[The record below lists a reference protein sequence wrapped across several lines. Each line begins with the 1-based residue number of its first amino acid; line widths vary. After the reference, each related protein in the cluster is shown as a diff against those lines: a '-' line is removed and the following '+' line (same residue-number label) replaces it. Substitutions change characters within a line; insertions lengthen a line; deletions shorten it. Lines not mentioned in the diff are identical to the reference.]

1 MNLFELAIA
10 DVKNA
15 SKFEFI
21 ARIKHFGGIAY
32 WSQLA
37 CTKIFNSLNCYR
49 CNVIVKMFTVEDKI
63 FKVLYSVII
72 LKYSYFIITVSKLF
86 FSFIYFQIARVAFLL
101 F

>member
-1 MNLFELAIA
+1 
-10 DVKNA
+10 
-15 SKFEFI
+15 
-21 ARIKHFGGIAY
+21 
-32 WSQLA
+32 
-37 CTKIFNSLNCYR
+37 
-49 CNVIVKMFTVEDKI
+49 MFTVEDKI